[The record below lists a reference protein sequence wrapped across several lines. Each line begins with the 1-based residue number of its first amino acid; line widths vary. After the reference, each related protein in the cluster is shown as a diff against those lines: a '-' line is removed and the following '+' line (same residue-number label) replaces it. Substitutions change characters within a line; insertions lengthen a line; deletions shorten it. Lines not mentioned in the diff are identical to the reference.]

1 MPKYE
6 VRVDERLTHSVEV
19 EAESEQEAKQIGW
32 NIVMNNPEDEYHTE
46 SNGTTVADVW
56 EVK

>member
-19 EAESEQEAKQIGW
+19 EAESEQEAVEIGW
-32 NIVMNNPEDEYHTE
+32 NIVMNHPDNEYATE
-46 SNGTTVADVW
+46 SNGTTVTDVW